1 MPSPILCGNSLGAL
15 VAMELAAAEPSRWA
29 GVILSGAPG
38 LGDEQDADSFGSA
51 LRTPSLKLG
60 DLIADRLIHD
70 KELITPELIERCT
83 EALTP
88 RIMLRAG
95 RALRATR
102 GYDARPLLGRIDTPV
117 LLVCGACDEV
127 SSPAKW
133 RAAVPMF
140 PDADYV
146 EIAGAGH
153 SPMLEQPDVFSAVLA
168 SWLDTIPAPHLSGT
182 G

>member
-1 MPSPILCGNSLGAL
+1 
-15 VAMELAAAEPSRWA
+15 MELAAAEPSRWA

-60 DLIADRLIHD
+60 DFIADRLIHD

-83 EALTP
+83 QALTP

-102 GYDARPLLGRIDTPV
+102 GYDARPLLGRIDSPV
-117 LLVCGACDEV
+117 LLICGACDEI

-133 RAAVPMF
+133 RAAAPMF

-153 SPMLEQPDVFSAVLA
+153 SPMLEKPDEFSALVTA
-168 SWLDTIPAPHLSGT
+168 WLDTIPAPHLSGT